1 MKLHMVTSVGS
12 PDKFN
17 AAILQPLRVQTMGSV
32 VVRIKCMTAT
42 INAIHFYVELVREY
56 YMYIHMYTYTILSK
70 SSPNVCVSLALV
82 L

>member
-17 AAILQPLRVQTMGSV
+17 AAILQPLRVHTMGSV
-32 VVRIKCMTAT
+32 VVRIKYMTAT
-42 INAIHFYVELVREY
+42 INAIHFYVESVREH
-56 YMYIHMYTYTILSK
+56 YMYHIYICIRIQYFLKAH
-70 SSPNVCVSLALV
+70 LALV